1 MFEVEGGKVGIAT
14 GWQHG
19 PTVDKGD
26 RWDAAE
32 LGAVVDGLLAEAPSP
47 RRCTARADDAQSP
60 KRTSGPASP
69 PAPTTAR
76 RSR

>member
-1 MFEVEGGKVGIAT
+1 SRDVTGRVFEIEGGKVSVAD

-32 LGAVVDGLLAEAPSP
+32 LAPVVHELLS
-47 RRCTARADDAQSP
+47 RAA
-60 KRTSGPASP
+60 P
-69 PAPTTAR
+69 PAAVYGA
-76 RSR
+76 S

>member
-19 PTVDKGD
+19 PTADKGA

-32 LGAVVDGLLAEAPSP
+32 LGGVVDDLLAQAPPS
-47 RRCTARADDAQSP
+47 
-60 KRTSGPASP
+60 
-69 PAPTTAR
+69 APVYGTG
-76 RSR
+76 

>member
-32 LGAVVDGLLAEAPSP
+32 LGAVVRDLLAKA
-47 RRCTARADDAQSP
+47 
-60 KRTSGPASP
+60 P
-69 PAPTTAR
+69 PAAPVYGT
-76 RSR
+76 